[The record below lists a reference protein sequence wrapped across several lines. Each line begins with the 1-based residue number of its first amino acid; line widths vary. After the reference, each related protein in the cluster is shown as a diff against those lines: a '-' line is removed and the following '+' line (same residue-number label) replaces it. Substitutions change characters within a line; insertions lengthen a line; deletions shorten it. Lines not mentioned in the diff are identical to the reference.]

1 MNHLSVINPIMLDN
15 VSKAPKNILRRKL
28 VVKSNAVAVSY
39 VIVKPRS
46 DCPVPF
52 TVIRT

>member
-1 MNHLSVINPIMLDN
+1 MLDN

-28 VVKSNAVAVSY
+28 VVKSNAVTVAFI
-39 VIVKPRS
+39 IVMPRS
-46 DCPVPF
+46 ECPVPF